1 MYWDARP
8 FRWLKTSPVEFEA
21 NLRSL
26 VDENPLIASN
36 GSLRPCGRSGREL
49 RSDLWNSI
57 ATFAIDNFR
66 SLQSYQ
72 SDQAVQDKLE
82 REITKHLA
90 ERHYEF
96 ALKSSLTSHVPVT
109 LRHFWWV
116 ASFYACRK
124 ETVGATTRL
133 VMHYL
138 DSIKDGRSFFG
149 YEFYDL
155 DKRRHSAL
163 VSKIVGSRLP
173 GERLYL
179 MVPFSHSKD
188 RNGGNVEVF
197 VMEPKGRERKFAQCR
212 SFFYV
217 NGAMLGS
224 KYTDPLRMTIPE
236 ADFKSIVVAVDKL
249 LDNAAQ

>member
-8 FRWLKTSPVEFEA
+8 FRWLKTTPVEFEA

-36 GSLRPCGRSGREL
+36 GRLRPCGRSGREL

-96 ALKSSLTSHVPVT
+96 VLGSPLSSHTPVI
-109 LRHFWWV
+109 LRQFWWV

-124 ETVGATTRL
+124 ETVGATSRL
-133 VMHYL
+133 VMHFL
-138 DSIKDGRSFFG
+138 DSIYDGRSFFG

-155 DKRRHSAL
+155 DKRRHSCIVAKIIG
-163 VSKIVGSRLP
+163 SKIPGQSR
-173 GERLYL
+173 YL
-179 MVPFSHSKD
+179 MVPFSHSAD
-188 RNGGNVEVF
+188 RKGGNIKVVVRERY
-197 VMEPKGRERKFAQCR
+197 GREGKFAQCK

-217 NGAMLGS
+217 NGAMLGRD
-224 KYTDPLRMTIPE
+224 YTDPLGMSIPE
-236 ADFKSIVVAVDKL
+236 ADFKSIVQAVDRL
-249 LDNAAQ
+249 LDNPTR